1 MTIPPNDEVTG
12 PMTHRLSVAWQDVLP
27 MTNHRVS
34 HAAMAYS
41 PRQYVSLTAATP
53 SLEFPHWVLTLAED
67 CRISTTDDLLNFFV
81 IFTSYVISVF
91 LP

>member
-1 MTIPPNDEVTG
+1 
-12 PMTHRLSVAWQDVLP
+12 
-27 MTNHRVS
+27 
-34 HAAMAYS
+34 
-41 PRQYVSLTAATP
+41 LTDATP